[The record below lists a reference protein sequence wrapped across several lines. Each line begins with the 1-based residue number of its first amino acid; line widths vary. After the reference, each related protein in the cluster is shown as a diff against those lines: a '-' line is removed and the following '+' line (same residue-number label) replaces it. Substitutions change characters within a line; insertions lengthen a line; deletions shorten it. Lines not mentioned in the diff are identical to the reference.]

1 MSEIDKIIEPIK
13 EWYGG
18 GTEGER
24 TNLEILADAIA
35 DLQDNRKELFV
46 LQAENKELREANRHY
61 LEVCNDNARLK
72 EEMDR
77 WNLSTKNIE
86 RDLSFEEENK
96 RLKEEKADVFEI
108 RIPNLKPDE
117 VRYVRNQVNKFTQ
130 ELLNLL
136 TKQRRQRN

>member
-46 LQAENKELREANRHY
+46 LQAENKW
-61 LEVCNDNARLK
+61 LK
-72 EEMDR
+72 EELIEFGR
-77 WNLSTKNIE
+77 HGQGCSRQWGTKYRCKCGWEKIE
-86 RDLSFEEENK
+86 QA
-96 RLKEEKADVFEI
+96 LKEI
-108 RIPNLKPDE
+108 
-117 VRYVRNQVNKFTQ
+117 
-130 ELLNLL
+130 
-136 TKQRRQRN
+136 